1 MPGLL
6 PIESSHPAPALLA
19 LRRTLWQLAILG
31 AASATAIVALA
42 DAPGMLPAWMI
53 LLPISAL
60 LVHHRDAVLGL
71 IRIVTTDERRAISQR
86 RRPVSR
92 QASRRSEPMSR
103 RRLPRPALP
112 AQHVR

>member
-1 MPGLL
+1 MQRLL
-6 PIESSHPAPALLA
+6 SSDNPHPAPALLA

-31 AASATAIVALA
+31 VASATALVALA

-60 LVHHRDAVLGL
+60 LVHHRDAVLAL
-71 IRIVTTDERRAISQR
+71 IRLVTTDEQYTKNRR